1 MILFEEIN
9 INIISEDVIAQINY
23 EFVGSKRINDDRYKS
38 CMSSFYYYDSDEEQI
53 ASIVLSLVKGHYFM
67 DGNKRTAFSV
77 FVILCKFNNIKIS
90 KTERQLCKIFIDIA
104 ENDYNI
110 KQVADMLFK

>member
-9 INIISEDVIAQINY
+9 IDIISEDVIAQINY

-90 KTERQLCKIFIDIA
+90 KNKSSTMQNFYWYCRKWL
-104 ENDYNI
+104 
-110 KQVADMLFK
+110 